1 MTSRMVFLSLV
12 AASLLPFY
20 GCDQIPRPVFV
31 NQPEKANA
39 ADAATTTA
47 STTTTTQATQTAS
60 AAGARQLLP
69 DFAAIVE
76 ANGKAVVNI
85 TATKAAR
92 AARGPSA
99 GMDESNPLYEFF
111 RRFNIPIP
119 EGQGQGQGPSPQVP
133 SRGMGSGFIVDANGI
148 VLTNAHVVEG
158 ADEVRVRLSDRREF
172 KGKVVGAD
180 KATDIAVVRI
190 EAKDLPV
197 VKLGD
202 PSKLRVGEWV
212 VAIGSPFGFENSVTA
227 GIVSATARSLPEGT
241 YVPFIQT
248 DAAVNPGNSGGPLF
262 NMQGEVIGIASQI
275 YSRTG
280 GYMGVAFAIPID
292 VAANVKTQL
301 VEHGK
306 VERGRIGIAIQEV
319 DQSLAQSFGLQRPQG
334 ALVASV
340 ERGGPA
346 DKAGLKTGDVILTL
360 EGKPIERSNEL
371 PPRVANLK
379 PGTKATF
386 EIWRDRKKVP
396 VTVGIGELKP
406 DKVAEAGGP
415 GGAPSGNEREQV
427 ASAGKLGLA
436 LRPLSPEERRQ
447 LNGSDGLVVE
457 EASGVAASAGIR
469 AGDVVAAINGVPVK
483 SIEDVRKLLPE
494 EGKVAV
500 LIRRGDASLYV
511 PLDVG

>member
-12 AASLLPFY
+12 AASLLPLH

-119 EGQGQGQGPSPQVP
+119 EGQGQGPSPQVP